1 MRQLGAKGVPKEAI
15 TSMKLMGCSFCMA
28 TPIMGNTADATC
40 FKNSEN
46 CLRFFNLSLEGFKMG
61 IENNKFTCAAKAPPA
76 PPKDSAAGARALQGL
91 LLVVA
96 FAAALL
102 GA

>member
-1 MRQLGAKGVPKEAI
+1 MRQLGGAGVPKEAI
-15 TSMKLMGCSFCMA
+15 TSMKVMGCDFCMA
-28 TPIMGNTADATC
+28 SPIMGSTVDATC
-40 FKNSEN
+40 FKNTEN
-46 CLRFFNLSLEGFKMG
+46 CLRFFNLALDGFKMG
-61 IENNKFTCAAKAPPA
+61 VESNKFTCAAKAPPA